1 MVVSVYIP
9 TRNRRALVER
19 AVKSVL
25 AQDHAELEVI
35 VVDDASTDD
44 TQAFLAAA
52 AAADPR
58 LSFFTQDRPRGAP
71 AARNRAISAARGPFI
86 TGLDDDDCFEPTRVR
101 RFVAAWARLQSEGKK
116 PACLYGQ
123 SVSMRGGK
131 PIWVSQRPNSADYAD
146 LFQQNVIGNQV
157 FAPREHFIGAGL
169 FDEQLP
175 AWQDLDLFIRML
187 QKYGTAYLVPAPTYY
202 VDDEDRND
210 RISSKGERVRLAKA
224 RIAAKHGDLDPRL
237 LLSLH
242 MQMFNGFYDIPP
254 TLEDIRFLLVNKP
267 TFRHL
272 RRMVKQLVLMPLAR
286 KRFSSTTTG

>member
-1 MVVSVYIP
+1 MLVSVYIP

-25 AQDHAELEVI
+25 EQDRPELEVI

-52 AAADPR
+52 SAADSR
-58 LSFFTQDRPRGAP
+58 LSFFANDRPSGAP
-71 AARNRAISAARGPFI
+71 AARNRAITAAKGAFV
-86 TGLDDDDCFEPTRVR
+86 TGLDDDDYFEPTRLR
-101 RFVAAWARLQSEGKK
+101 RFVEAWTQFESEGRK
-116 PACLYGQ
+116 PACLYAQ

-131 PIWVSQRPNSADYAD
+131 AIWVSQRPSSVNYAD

-157 FAPREHFIGAGL
+157 FAPRQHFIGAGL

-187 QKYGTAYLVPAPTYY
+187 QKYGTAHLVPVPTYY
-202 VDDEDRND
+202 FDDGDRDD
-210 RISSKGERVRLAKA
+210 RISSKGERVRLAKE
-224 RIAAKHGDLDPRL
+224 RIADKHKDLDPKL

-254 TLEDIRFLLVNKP
+254 TLKDIRFLLANKP
-267 TFRHL
+267 SFRHL
-272 RRMVKQLVLMPLAR
+272 RRMVRRVAVMPLAR
-286 KRFSSTTTG
+286 KRFSSSPG